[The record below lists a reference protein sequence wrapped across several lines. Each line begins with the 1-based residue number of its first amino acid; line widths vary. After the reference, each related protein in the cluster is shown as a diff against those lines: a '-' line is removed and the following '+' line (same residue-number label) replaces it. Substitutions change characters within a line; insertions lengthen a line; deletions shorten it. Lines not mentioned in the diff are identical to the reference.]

1 VRSLLVSFRIKDN
14 HIRCRSASSSII
26 IVRKYLREIILN
38 FHGIG
43 EPPSHVPDE
52 ERPYWISIKYFSD
65 VVRLARDCELEHR
78 KVFITFDDGNKSD
91 VTIALP
97 LLNEFGRRASFFVLS
112 ERIGKPGFVDASDL
126 VHLYKAGMTIGSHG
140 KAHVDW
146 TSLGKLEL
154 LSQVT
159 DSLHTLSDLIGKSV
173 KSVAVPFGKYDRRVL
188 RDLRL
193 LDIDT
198 VYTSDGGS
206 TAPHAWVKPR
216 TTMRND
222 TALREIESIITG
234 RLPPILRLKLLA
246 RTLRRSGL

>member
-1 VRSLLVSFRIKDN
+1 MPVCFFFHYHREEV
-14 HIRCRSASSSII
+14 
-26 IVRKYLREIILN
+26 LREIILN

-43 EPPSHVPDE
+43 EPPSDVPDE

-65 VVRLARDCELEHR
+65 VVRLARDCELEHT
-78 KVFITFDDGNKSD
+78 KVFMTFDDGNKSD

-126 VHLYKAGMTIGSHG
+126 IHLYKAGMTIGSHG
-140 KAHVDW
+140 KSHVEW

-159 DSLHTLSDLIGKSV
+159 ESLHTLSDLIGEAV
-173 KSVAVPFGKYDRRVL
+173 KSVAVPYGKYDRRVL
-188 RDLRL
+188 RDLRQ

-198 VYTSDGGS
+198 IYTSDGGS
-206 TAPHAWVKPR
+206 AAPDAWVKPR

-222 TALREIESIITG
+222 TALGEIESIITD
-234 RLPPILRLKLLA
+234 RLPPIRRLKLLA
-246 RTLRRSGL
+246 RTLRRSGLHAVRKAPG

>member
-1 VRSLLVSFRIKDN
+1 
-14 HIRCRSASSSII
+14 
-26 IVRKYLREIILN
+26 LREIILN

-43 EPPSHVPDE
+43 EPPSHVADE
-52 ERPYWISIKYFSD
+52 ERPYWISIKHFSD
-65 VVRLARDCELEHR
+65 IVRLVRDCEPAHR

-146 TSLGKLEL
+146 TSLGKSEL

-159 DSLHTLSDLIGKSV
+159 DSLQILSDLTGKAV

-193 LDIDT
+193 LDIDA

-206 TAPHAWVKPR
+206 AAPHAWVKPR

-222 TALREIESIITG
+222 TPLGEIESLITG
-234 RLPPILRLKLLA
+234 RLPPIQRLKLLA
-246 RTLRRSGL
+246 RTLRRSGLHLVLKTPC